1 MQHEQKG
8 GAMAGEKILIVED
21 DVLIAADLQDV
32 VATLGYE
39 ISGIADSFETAQQF
53 AAFSTIALVDVN
65 LRDGATGSRIGQY
78 LASEF
83 GVAVVMVTGSPELI
97 ETDLSKVIG
106 LISKPS
112 HPNLIRDVLEYLM
125 TIREGERG
133 VPPGGMRIF
142 A

>member
-1 MQHEQKG
+1 M
-8 GAMAGEKILIVED
+8 GADGWEKILIVED
-21 DVLIAADLQDV
+21 DVLIAADLEDTV
-32 VATLGYE
+32 TTFGYE
-39 ISGIADSFETAQQF
+39 TSGTADSFETAQQL

-65 LRDGATGSRIGQY
+65 LRDGATGPRIGQY

-112 HPNLIRDVLEYLM
+112 HPNLIRDVLEYLK
-125 TIREGERG
+125 TIRDGERG
-133 VPPGGMRIF
+133 VSPGGMRLF

>member
-1 MQHEQKG
+1 MNEG
-8 GAMAGEKILIVED
+8 GKLVAGEKILIVED
-21 DVLIAADLQDV
+21 DMLIASDLEDILM
-32 VATLGYE
+32 TLGYE

-65 LRDGATGSRIGQY
+65 LRDGATGPRIGQY

-106 LISKPS
+106 MISKPS

>member
-1 MQHEQKG
+1 MP
-8 GAMAGEKILIVED
+8 GEKILIVED
-21 DVLIAADLQDV
+21 DVLIAADLEDTV
-32 VATLGYE
+32 TTLDYE
-39 ISGIADSFETAQQF
+39 ISGTADSFETAQQF

-65 LRDGATGSRIGQY
+65 LRDGATGPRIGQY

-83 GVAVVMVTGSPELI
+83 SVAVVMVTGSPELI

-106 LISKPS
+106 LISKSS
-112 HPNLIRDVLEYLM
+112 HPNLIRDVLEYLK

-133 VPPGGMRIF
+133 VPPGGMRLF